1 MRRCRVWVVHRPVR
15 TAPKTAGPCIGVS
28 AAVLGP
34 FERRPG
40 AAGAA
45 ETASACGSLA
55 CTRHLGVWRDGRS
68 ECRSTLAPWLPKDV
82 TAAPP
87 PRQTRALSARSTEQ
101 QSRRDWL
108 KERKETAQRIGQ
120 NLDKNWPILAQ
131 LASVPG
137 NENTLK
143 KARHALQVLD
153 RILDVFEPGQLA
165 LSFNGGKESTVL
177 MLLLKEAC
185 DLHATHSFTHVQ
197 PIWFQNPSQEFPGTN
212 SQKVLFLVTLHT
224 EYTRALT
231 LENFRQK

>member
-1 MRRCRVWVVHRPVR
+1 MRRWRVVF
-15 TAPKTAGPCIGVS
+15 S
-28 AAVLGP
+28 AA
-34 FERRPG
+34 G

-55 CTRHLGVWRDGRS
+55 CTPQRGSWRDGRS
-68 ECRSTLAPWLPKDV
+68 ECRSMALWLRKDV
-82 TAAPP
+82 AGAP
-87 PRQTRALSARSTEQ
+87 PRQTRALSARSTER

-212 SQKVLFLVTLHT
+212 SQKVFFLVTLHS
-224 EYTRALT
+224 EYARALKF
-231 LENFRQK
+231 ENFRKK